1 MGGDLQC
8 ICGEEGMRAT
18 CSQDDS
24 SLGPLLLLLVTVVWY
39 AWCKCAEGESDEESD
54 SAPSEMYS

>member
-24 SLGPLLLLLVTVVWY
+24 SLGPMLLLLLGVVWY
-39 AWCKCAEGESDEESD
+39 AWCQCVGESDADSD
-54 SAPSEMYS
+54 DAPSEMYS

>member
-18 CSQDDS
+18 CSHEDAS
-24 SLGPLLLLLVTVVWY
+24 VLPMLLLLVVVWY
-39 AWCKCAEGESDEESD
+39 AWCQCTSESDEETD
-54 SAPSEMYS
+54 APSEMYS